1 MAAFYSA
8 YPDLLT
14 RPVVVKPA
22 PWWLGGRTGGL
33 ALSSLAPPPLFRLPT
48 GRESTVRAFDGS
60 YVVRPL
66 GRTMPLGALPLS
78 RARAGIVAALRSFAR
93 GAAFERWTA
102 NEQTSALRRTIC
114 YRDDLPTPAA
124 VDLSTFLPFL
134 SPTG

>member
-1 MAAFYSA
+1 MAA
-8 YPDLLT
+8 
-14 RPVVVKPA
+14 KPA
-22 PWWLGGRTGGL
+22 PWWLGGSASGL
-33 ALSSLAPPPLFRLPT
+33 ALSSLAPAPLFRVPA
-48 GRESTVRAFDGS
+48 GRASTVRAFDGS

-78 RARAGIVAALRSFAR
+78 RARTGIVAALRTFAR

-102 NEQTSALRRTIC
+102 DRQTSALRQTIC
-114 YRDDLPTPAA
+114 YRDDLPAPAA